1 MTGMEVA
8 KRAWNSHWRTALF
21 AGLGAAGGVV
31 YYQLVGCQSGGT
43 CALTSSPW
51 RTAAFF
57 AVAAA
62 VAGFPAARAPEAGT
76 DEPRPR

>member
-1 MTGMEVA
+1 MNGSGTW
-8 KRAWNSHWRTALF
+8 KRVWSSHWRTAIF
-21 AGLGAAGGVV
+21 AGAGAVAGAV
-31 YYQLVGCQSGGT
+31 YYQLVGCQAGGT

-62 VAGFPAARAPEAGT
+62 IAGFPSSAPPGAGPKARLP
-76 DEPRPR
+76 

>member
-1 MTGMEVA
+1 MTGMEIA

-21 AGLGAAGGVV
+21 AGLGAAGGVA
-31 YYQLVGCQSGGT
+31 YYQLVGCQAGGT

-62 VAGFPAARAPEAGT
+62 VAGFPSARAPEAGP
-76 DEPRPR
+76 DEARPR